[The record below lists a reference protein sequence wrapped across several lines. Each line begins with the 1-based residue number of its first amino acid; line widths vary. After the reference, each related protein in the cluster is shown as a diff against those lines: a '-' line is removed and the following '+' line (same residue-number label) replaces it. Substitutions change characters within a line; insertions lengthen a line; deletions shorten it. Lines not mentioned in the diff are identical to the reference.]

1 MDTKIKELGF
11 EIRLD
16 DEIEISDLE
25 KFQDSVWYEG
35 HVFTLRDPR
44 TDYEVSIHA
53 SGEVKILDY
62 RKQYVNNV
70 YRSGRELFNDGD
82 VKSDT
87 HLSQLVS
94 KQLLEFDHYNWF
106 ECVGKATDE
115 FDGYFECVTGT
126 PKEALNC
133 AVEHL
138 LEVKNK
144 VTSFDDTELWED

>member
-1 MDTKIKELGF
+1 MDTQIKEHGF
-11 EIRLD
+11 EITLD
-16 DEIEISDLE
+16 NEIEISDLE

-35 HVFTLRDPR
+35 HVFTVRDPR

-53 SGEVKILDY
+53 LGEVKIIDH
-62 RKQYVNNV
+62 RKQYDGNV
-70 YRSGRELFNDGD
+70 YRNGLSLFEDGD

-94 KQLLEFDHYNWF
+94 KQLLEFDNNNWF

-133 AVEHL
+133 AVGHL
-138 LEVKNK
+138 LEVRTE
-144 VTSFDDTELWED
+144 VTSFDDTELWEE